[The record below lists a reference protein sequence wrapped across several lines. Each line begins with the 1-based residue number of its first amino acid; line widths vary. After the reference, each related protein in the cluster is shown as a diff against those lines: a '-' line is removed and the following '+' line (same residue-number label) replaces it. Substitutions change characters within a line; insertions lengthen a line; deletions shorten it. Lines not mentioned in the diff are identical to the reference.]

1 MRNKFFFLGF
11 LGEFKDEREIQGYER
26 AYMAKVYCKRYA
38 SDMPPF
44 FLFISLL

>member
-1 MRNKFFFLGF
+1 MRNKFVVWVL
-11 LGEFKDEREIQGYER
+11 EKFKDEREIQGYER